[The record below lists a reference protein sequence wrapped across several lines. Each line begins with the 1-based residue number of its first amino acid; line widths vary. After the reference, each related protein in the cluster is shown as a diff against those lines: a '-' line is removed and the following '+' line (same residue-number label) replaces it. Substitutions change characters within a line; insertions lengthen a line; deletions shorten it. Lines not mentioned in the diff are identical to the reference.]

1 MKIFFTSI
9 LLGVCV
15 TLTGCDQGTSGGPGA
30 STPPAKA
37 PMVGQT
43 DDTFSMTVPSTKLN
57 QGETK
62 IIAIGISRGKNFSG
76 DVSLKL
82 GDLPKGVSCD
92 PSSPVIMQADTDA
105 KLTLRAAADAALGDF
120 TVKVAGHPAKGADA
134 SSELRLTV
142 AKQEPKE
149 TANATA
155 DAAKTKW
162 DEYTAAVQT
171 QWNQFAAKFA
181 ALKDSAAKAEG
192 QAKTDLDKRL
202 AEAQVKMDA
211 AAVKMAEL
219 KSASAD
225 RWDKVK
231 EGVSNAFDDLNK
243 IFE

>member
-1 MKIFFTSI
+1 MKIVLTAI
-9 LLGVCV
+9 LLGVCA
-15 TLTGCDQGTSGGPGA
+15 TLVGCNQGTSGGPGA

-43 DDTFSMTVPSTKLN
+43 EDTFSMAVPSTKLN

-62 IIAIGISRGKNFSG
+62 VIAIGISRGKNFSG

-92 PSSPVIMQADTDA
+92 PANPVIRQADTDA
-105 KLTLRAAADAALGDF
+105 KLTLMAAADAALGDF
-120 TVKVAGHPAKGADA
+120 TVKMAGHPTKGADA
-134 SSELRLTV
+134 SSELKLTI

-149 TANATA
+149 AVNATA

-181 ALKDSAAKAEG
+181 ELKDRAAKAEG
-192 QAKTDLDKRL
+192 QAKTDLDKKV
-202 AEAQVKMDA
+202 AEAKVKMDA

-225 RWDKVK
+225 RWDKIK
-231 EGVSNAFDDLNK
+231 EGVSNAFDDLK
-243 IFE
+243 KSFE